1 MLSEFID
8 TNELLYHWAKE
19 AMWKSAPGMRLPQHT
34 TVVLRCFESTIWR
47 RSKNNFLP
55 ERNKRITTNMNN
67 IPQIFFSTTT
77 TSSIFLPVFLFIFSI
92 FIYFFYQRRPDSIPP
107 PSRSRKNETKYVDA
121 AIERALEMRSIVSKM
136 PSDSPHI
143 PERGLDY
150 RTKRNIVLENRWWWN
165 WWIWR
170 QRWCVCMMM
179 LRSCDSFVGDVP
191 PFFFLVCLW

>member
-1 MLSEFID
+1 
-8 TNELLYHWAKE
+8 
-19 AMWKSAPGMRLPQHT
+19 
-34 TVVLRCFESTIWR
+34 
-47 RSKNNFLP
+47 
-55 ERNKRITTNMNN
+55 
-67 IPQIFFSTTT
+67 
-77 TSSIFLPVFLFIFSI
+77 
-92 FIYFFYQRRPDSIPP
+92 
-107 PSRSRKNETKYVDA
+107 
-121 AIERALEMRSIVSKM
+121 M

-143 PERGLDY
+143 PECGLDY